1 MNSNIMQTIKQDP
14 LKNSNNDQLKHEILA
29 PCPYAANVE
38 CFGNV
43 QNLGLCVS
51 VTK

>member
-1 MNSNIMQTIKQDP
+1 MNSDIMQTIKQDTFS
-14 LKNSNNDQLKHEILA
+14 NSNNDQLKHEILA
-29 PCPYAANVE
+29 PYAANVE

-43 QNLGLCVS
+43 GLCVS

>member
-1 MNSNIMQTIKQDP
+1 MNYNILQTIKQDTFS
-14 LKNSNNDQLKHEILA
+14 NSNNDWLKPEMLA
-29 PCPYAANVE
+29 PYAANVE